1 MDIDIDFMDTRRQ
14 EVIDYVKGKYGEECV
29 SRIITFGTL
38 AARVCI
44 RDVARAM
51 DVNNALA
58 DKIAKAVPAEP
69 KMTIDKAMAKS
80 IEFQALYKDAQVK
93 TIVDVAR
100 QLEGLPRHKSQHA
113 CGVIISAAPVDEFVP
128 EVLLEDT
135 NGNVAR
141 TAAFTMTEL
150 EELGLLKC
158 DFLGLRNMT
167 VIQNALDHVGVN
179 ERDIPL
185 TDPYVYANILATA
198 DTDGIF
204 QVESGGMKGLMRDMF
219 SDVSGKIAKLE
230 KKYGFRNYADAC
242 KNEESA
248 KAINAL
254 GNECFERLIAAIS
267 LYRPGPMDYIPQYV
281 AGMKY
286 PSSIHY
292 DCKELESI
300 LANTYGVLVY
310 QEQVQEACRKMAGYS
325 LGRADLIRRAMGKKK
340 MEIMNKEREIFLFG
354 NESNRKEGEALVPGC
369 IANGISEEAATTVWN
384 KMVEFAN
391 YAFNKSHKHNC
402 GIMQ

>member
-1 MDIDIDFMDTRRQ
+1 MSESSRAQDKEPAVNNKLFLNPERVSWPDIDIDFQDTRRQ
-14 EVIDYVKGKYGEECV
+14 EVIDYVKAKYGAECV

-38 AARVCI
+38 AARLVV

-51 DVNNALA
+51 DIPLTVA
-58 DKIAKAVPAEP
+58 DKVAKAIPAEP
-69 KMTIDKAMAKS
+69 KMTIDKALAKS
-80 IEFQALYKDAQVK
+80 LEFQAMYKDPQVK
-93 TIVDVAR
+93 TLVDIAR

-135 NGNVAR
+135 NGQVAR

-150 EELGLLKC
+150 EDLGLLKC
-158 DFLGLRNMT
+158 DFLGLRNMGIIKT
-167 VIQNALDHVGVN
+167 ALDHIGMN
-179 ERDIPL
+179 DNQIPL

-204 QVESGGMKGLMRDMF
+204 QVESAGMKGLMRDMF
-219 SDVSGKIAKLE
+219 SDVKAKIRKFE
-230 KKYGFRNYADAC
+230 QKYGFTTYAEAMQ
-242 KNEESA
+242 NQ
-248 KAINAL
+248 KAADEFNAF
-254 GNECFERLIAAIS
+254 GKECFERLIAAIS

-281 AGMKY
+281 AGMKN

-325 LGRADLIRRAMGKKK
+325 LGRADLIRRANSSPFI
-340 MEIMNKEREIFLFG
+340 ME
-354 NESNRKEGEALVPGC
+354 
-369 IANGISEEAATTVWN
+369 T
-384 KMVEFAN
+384 
-391 YAFNKSHKHNC
+391 
-402 GIMQ
+402 